1 MHLAVWKDSFKVALV
16 FTLYIIRDVAGVHW
30 TNPPDQTGQTERDN
44 ICSYGSDW
52 AKLFPAMAEGRTG
65 QGQAGAQLATIAITL
80 VISGL
85 GGLATGLVIR
95 AAGLA
100 QSR

>member
-1 MHLAVWKDSFKVALV
+1 
-16 FTLYIIRDVAGVHW
+16 
-30 TNPPDQTGQTERDN
+30 
-44 ICSYGSDW
+44 
-52 AKLFPAMAEGRTG
+52 MAEGRTG